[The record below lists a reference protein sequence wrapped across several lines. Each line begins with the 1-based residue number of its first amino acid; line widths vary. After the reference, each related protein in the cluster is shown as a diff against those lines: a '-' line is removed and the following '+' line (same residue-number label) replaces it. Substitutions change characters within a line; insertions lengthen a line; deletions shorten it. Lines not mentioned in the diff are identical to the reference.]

1 MTKVTDRSGFGLRFC
16 WLRGTLPEHSQPKAE
31 VFKKQFSVAYI
42 KQVHVLKISN
52 TAQWFRLFLF
62 LKKTPSMCL
71 RVWSS
76 TGSCRGKPV
85 PGCTAPPL
93 RRGTGPPPRS
103 WAAGS
108 RRPQRGAGWHPGRL
122 SGSASGC
129 LGRPL
134 KIAPRGCTQ
143 TCRRTAHRPPG
154 SQSEAGEVI
163 TLTLLIAWAD
173 HLTCW
178 ITICLLSNRTVG
190 VTANQSE
197 PGFFPFSETL
207 STNVCSW
214 GNGETVNL

>member
-1 MTKVTDRSGFGLRFC
+1 MIQALS
-16 WLRGTLPEHSQPKAE
+16 
-31 VFKKQFSVAYI
+31 
-42 KQVHVLKISN
+42 
-52 TAQWFRLFLF
+52 FL
-62 LKKTPSMCL
+62 KTPSVCL

-108 RRPQRGAGWHPGRL
+108 RRLRRGAGWRPGRL

-129 LGRPL
+129 LGRPWRR
-134 KIAPRGCTQ
+134 APRGCTR

-154 SQSEAGEVI
+154 NQLEAGELM
-163 TLTLLIAWAD
+163 TLTRLIAKPVFI

-178 ITICLLSNRTVG
+178 ITICLLSNRMEG
-190 VTANQSE
+190 VTANWSE
-197 PGFFPFSETL
+197 L
-207 STNVCSW
+207 SLFLFKKRCRLLGKW
-214 GNGETVNL
+214 